1 MNEQHQLALAERRMR
16 TISQASRTCWYP
28 VNFQQHVFNIGIQ
41 VSNQSDLENFMKLN
55 SSNLI
60 DTIPED
66 VLISSLVDLIMISD
80 HLFAN
85 VTEHY
90 HDHDIK
96 INVMF
101 FDHMVL
107 STDYNFNNPPF

>member
-16 TISQASRTCWYP
+16 TISQASRTCGYP
-28 VNFQQHVFNIGIQ
+28 VNFQQHIFNIGIQ
-41 VSNQSDLENFMKLN
+41 VSNQSDLENFMKLS

-60 DTIPED
+60 DTISED

-80 HLFAN
+80 HLFAK